1 MIKSKLGGRSN
12 SSIENVQEDKF
23 WEVFNRN
30 KVSAKNGKDFSEQV
44 RGLNSAPTRQG
55 SLMSDQS
62 IGNRS
67 MSIKNIN
74 EVVNRNTSDASE
86 ATELPEL
93 EGVLTKL
100 KFRPEGTTNQHQTNG
115 RITTRYSNQPNHR
128 PTPNNQPDASV
139 QNQPQPTQS
148 PTTTNPQPKKPPNTS
163 YKTSALTKPTN
174 QPNPLR

>member
-93 EGVLTKL
+93 EGVLTK
-100 KFRPEGTTNQHQTNG
+100 P
-115 RITTRYSNQPNHR
+115 
-128 PTPNNQPDASV
+128 V
-139 QNQPQPTQS
+139 QNICESNTNISSSPSDRTSLLQPE
-148 PTTTNPQPKKPPNTS
+148 
-163 YKTSALTKPTN
+163 
-174 QPNPLR
+174 